1 MNAQVRWVQVAAL
14 NRMRRGFSR
23 AEARRLEGPGL
34 AKSAFRPQL
43 SRPAE
48 IVEPVPKFLLDESG
62 RGASGASSGPDDGRL
77 LDAYSAAVVSAAE
90 AVGPAVAHL
99 EVELKGRRGTGSGF
113 AFTPDGLLL
122 TNSHVVHG
130 ARSMRATFADGLSR
144 DADLVGE
151 DPDTDIAV
159 IRIGGN
165 ALPAVVLGSS
175 RGVRVGQLAIAIGN
189 PYGFQ
194 HTVTAGVVSAL
205 GRSLRAQTGRLIDDV
220 LQTDAALN
228 PGNSGGPLVDSHGEV
243 IGVNTAIIP
252 GAQGICF
259 ATAIDTVKWVVLRLL
274 KDGKVRRGYLGLAG
288 ANLPL
293 ARRLAR
299 HFELDNARAVR
310 VESLEKGGPAS
321 VAGVDSGDL
330 IVRFGDQ
337 AVNGIDDLHRL
348 LTSERI
354 GAESRLT
361 VLRRAQKLEL
371 RVTPS
376 ER

>member
-1 MNAQVRWVQVAAL
+1 M
-14 NRMRRGFSR
+14 
-23 AEARRLEGPGL
+23 
-34 AKSAFRPQL
+34 
-43 SRPAE
+43 
-48 IVEPVPKFLLDESG
+48 EPVPQFLLDESE
-62 RGASGASSGPDDGRL
+62 RAAAGAQAAPDDSRL
-77 LDAYSAAVVSAAE
+77 LDAYSAAVVAAAE
-90 AVGPAVAHL
+90 KVGPAVAHL
-99 EVELKGRRGTGSGF
+99 EVELKGRRGSGSGF

-130 ARSMRATFADGLSR
+130 ARGIRATFADGTSR
-144 DADLVGE
+144 EADLVGE

-159 IRIGGN
+159 IRLGGS

-175 RGVRVGQLAIAIGN
+175 RAVRVGQLAIAIGN

-228 PGNSGGPLVDSHGEV
+228 PGNSGGPLVDSRGEV

-259 ATAIDTVKWVVLRLL
+259 ATAIDTVKWVVLQLL
-274 KDGKVRRGYLGLAG
+274 KNGRVRRGFLGLAG
-288 ANLPL
+288 ANQPL
-293 ARRLAR
+293 ARRIAR
-299 HFELDNARAVR
+299 HFELDNGRGVR
-310 VESLEKGGPAS
+310 VESVEKGGPAS
-321 VAGVDSGDL
+321 RAGVEAGDM
-330 IVRFGDQ
+330 IVRFAGE

-348 LTSERI
+348 LTGERI
-354 GAESRLT
+354 GAESKLT
-361 VLRRAQKLEL
+361 LLRRAQKLEL
-371 RVTPS
+371 RVVPS

>member
-1 MNAQVRWVQVAAL
+1 M
-14 NRMRRGFSR
+14 
-23 AEARRLEGPGL
+23 
-34 AKSAFRPQL
+34 
-43 SRPAE
+43 
-48 IVEPVPKFLLDESG
+48 EPVPKFLLDESE
-62 RGASGASSGPDDGRL
+62 RRASGASPAPDDARP

-130 ARSMRATFADGLSR
+130 AKHIRATFADGLSR

-259 ATAIDTVKWVVLRLL
+259 ATAIDTVKWVVLQLL
-274 KDGKVRRGYLGLAG
+274 KDGKVRRGFLGLAG

-310 VESLEKGGPAS
+310 VESVEKGGPAS
-321 VAGVDSGDL
+321 RAGVQAGDL
-330 IVRFGDQ
+330 IVRFAGQ
-337 AVNGIDDLHRL
+337 PVNGIDDLHRL
-348 LTSERI
+348 LTGERI
-354 GAESRLT
+354 GAGSVLT
-361 VLRRAQKLEL
+361 VLRRAQQLEL

>member
-1 MNAQVRWVQVAAL
+1 
-14 NRMRRGFSR
+14 
-23 AEARRLEGPGL
+23 
-34 AKSAFRPQL
+34 
-43 SRPAE
+43 
-48 IVEPVPKFLLDESG
+48 VEPVPKFLLDESG
-62 RGASGASSGPDDGRL
+62 QGASGASSGPDDGRL

-130 ARSMRATFADGLSR
+130 ARSIRATFADGLSR

-165 ALPAVVLGSS
+165 ALHSVVLGSS
-175 RGVRVGQLAIAIGN
+175 RHVRVGQLAIAIGN

-228 PGNSGGPLVDSHGEV
+228 PGNSGGPLVDSRGEV

-274 KDGKVRRGYLGLAG
+274 KDGKVRRGFLGLAG
-288 ANLPL
+288 ANQPL

-310 VESLEKGGPAS
+310 VESVEKGGPAS
-321 VAGVDSGDL
+321 RAGVESGDQ

-354 GAESRLT
+354 GAESPLT